1 MILGVGCGIIVP
13 SVILLLILMLD
24 TRVHNRKE
32 VEAVVS
38 APFLADIPQTAKA
51 SVDAHEVV
59 VRARGLDPLSEA
71 FRILRTNLGFML
83 SQAQDHKIITLT
95 SFNIGAGKTFVSVN
109 LAASLVQTKKK
120 VLILD
125 LDLRKGKMS
134 EMAHSKH
141 VKGVAHYL
149 SNPSIVVDDLI
160 LRDAFGEGLDLIPIG
175 VIAPNPTELL
185 LSRRLD
191 ELMDRLRELYDY
203 IIVDNV
209 PIGLV
214 ADASVVNRISDLTL
228 FIVRVG
234 KIDRRQLPELERLY
248 QEHKLTNMA
257 VVLNGTKKGS
267 SGYGYGYGYGQ
278 GYGYKNAEKKKG
290 LLDGRKRNPGNNAI
304 ISL

>member
-1 MILGVGCGIIVP
+1 M
-13 SVILLLILMLD
+13 
-24 TRVHNRKE
+24 
-32 VEAVVS
+32 
-38 APFLADIPQTAKA
+38 
-51 SVDAHEVV
+51 
-59 VRARGLDPLSEA
+59 
-71 FRILRTNLGFML
+71 
-83 SQAQDHKIITLT
+83 
-95 SFNIGAGKTFVSVN
+95 
-109 LAASLVQTKKK
+109 VQTKKK

-234 KIDRRQLPELERLY
+234 KSTGGNCLSWNDCIRNTNSLIWRLFSMVRKKAVAAMVMVTVMDRVMVIRMRKRRRDY
-248 QEHKLTNMA
+248 
-257 VVLNGTKKGS
+257 
-267 SGYGYGYGYGQ
+267 
-278 GYGYKNAEKKKG
+278 
-290 LLDGRKRNPGNNAI
+290 LDGRKRNPGNNAI

>member
-1 MILGVGCGIIVP
+1 
-13 SVILLLILMLD
+13 
-24 TRVHNRKE
+24 
-32 VEAVVS
+32 
-38 APFLADIPQTAKA
+38 
-51 SVDAHEVV
+51 
-59 VRARGLDPLSEA
+59 
-71 FRILRTNLGFML
+71 ML
-83 SQAQDHKIITLT
+83 S
-95 SFNIGAGKTFVSVN
+95 
-109 LAASLVQTKKK
+109 
-120 VLILD
+120 
-125 LDLRKGKMS
+125 
-134 EMAHSKH
+134 
-141 VKGVAHYL
+141 VKG
-149 SNPSIVVDDLI
+149 
-160 LRDAFGEGLDLIPIG
+160 FDLIPIG

-290 LLDGRKRNPGNNAI
+290 IIWTEEKKSRK
-304 ISL
+304 

>member
-1 MILGVGCGIIVP
+1 
-13 SVILLLILMLD
+13 
-24 TRVHNRKE
+24 
-32 VEAVVS
+32 
-38 APFLADIPQTAKA
+38 
-51 SVDAHEVV
+51 
-59 VRARGLDPLSEA
+59 
-71 FRILRTNLGFML
+71 
-83 SQAQDHKIITLT
+83 
-95 SFNIGAGKTFVSVN
+95 
-109 LAASLVQTKKK
+109 
-120 VLILD
+120 
-125 LDLRKGKMS
+125 MS

-234 KIDRRQLPELERLY
+234 KIDRRQRRRRSAAWRRSIRLERLT
-248 QEHKLTNMA
+248 QEKSWQADL
-257 VVLNGTKKGS
+257 
-267 SGYGYGYGYGQ
+267 
-278 GYGYKNAEKKKG
+278 
-290 LLDGRKRNPGNNAI
+290 R
-304 ISL
+304 

>member
-1 MILGVGCGIIVP
+1 M
-13 SVILLLILMLD
+13 
-24 TRVHNRKE
+24 
-32 VEAVVS
+32 
-38 APFLADIPQTAKA
+38 
-51 SVDAHEVV
+51 
-59 VRARGLDPLSEA
+59 
-71 FRILRTNLGFML
+71 
-83 SQAQDHKIITLT
+83 
-95 SFNIGAGKTFVSVN
+95 
-109 LAASLVQTKKK
+109 
-120 VLILD
+120 
-125 LDLRKGKMS
+125 
-134 EMAHSKH
+134 
-141 VKGVAHYL
+141 
-149 SNPSIVVDDLI
+149 
-160 LRDAFGEGLDLIPIG
+160 
-175 VIAPNPTELL
+175 

-214 ADASVVNRISDLTL
+214 ADASIVNRISDLTL

-290 LLDGRKRNPGNNAI
+290 LFGRKKKKSRK
-304 ISL
+304 

>member
-1 MILGVGCGIIVP
+1 M
-13 SVILLLILMLD
+13 
-24 TRVHNRKE
+24 
-32 VEAVVS
+32 
-38 APFLADIPQTAKA
+38 
-51 SVDAHEVV
+51 DAHEVV

-290 LLDGRKRNPGNNAI
+290 LFGRKKKKSRK
-304 ISL
+304 

>member
-1 MILGVGCGIIVP
+1 
-13 SVILLLILMLD
+13 
-24 TRVHNRKE
+24 
-32 VEAVVS
+32 
-38 APFLADIPQTAKA
+38 
-51 SVDAHEVV
+51 
-59 VRARGLDPLSEA
+59 
-71 FRILRTNLGFML
+71 ML

-191 ELMDRLRELYDY
+191 
-203 IIVDNV
+203 
-209 PIGLV
+209 
-214 ADASVVNRISDLTL
+214 
-228 FIVRVG
+228 
-234 KIDRRQLPELERLY
+234 
-248 QEHKLTNMA
+248 
-257 VVLNGTKKGS
+257 
-267 SGYGYGYGYGQ
+267 
-278 GYGYKNAEKKKG
+278 
-290 LLDGRKRNPGNNAI
+290 
-304 ISL
+304 

>member
-234 KIDRRQLPELERLY
+234 KSTGGNCLSWNDCIRNTNSLIWRLFS
-248 QEHKLTNMA
+248 M
-257 VVLNGTKKGS
+257 V
-267 SGYGYGYGYGQ
+267 
-278 GYGYKNAEKKKG
+278 
-290 LLDGRKRNPGNNAI
+290 RKRQ
-304 ISL
+304 

>member
-1 MILGVGCGIIVP
+1 MLGVGCGIIVP

-214 ADASVVNRISDLTL
+214 ADASIVNRISDLTL

-290 LLDGRKRNPGNNAI
+290 LFGRKKKKSRK
-304 ISL
+304 

>member
-1 MILGVGCGIIVP
+1 
-13 SVILLLILMLD
+13 
-24 TRVHNRKE
+24 
-32 VEAVVS
+32 
-38 APFLADIPQTAKA
+38 
-51 SVDAHEVV
+51 
-59 VRARGLDPLSEA
+59 
-71 FRILRTNLGFML
+71 
-83 SQAQDHKIITLT
+83 
-95 SFNIGAGKTFVSVN
+95 
-109 LAASLVQTKKK
+109 
-120 VLILD
+120 
-125 LDLRKGKMS
+125 MS

-290 LLDGRKRNPGNNAI
+290 LFGRKKRNPGNNAI

>member
-1 MILGVGCGIIVP
+1 
-13 SVILLLILMLD
+13 
-24 TRVHNRKE
+24 
-32 VEAVVS
+32 
-38 APFLADIPQTAKA
+38 
-51 SVDAHEVV
+51 
-59 VRARGLDPLSEA
+59 
-71 FRILRTNLGFML
+71 
-83 SQAQDHKIITLT
+83 
-95 SFNIGAGKTFVSVN
+95 
-109 LAASLVQTKKK
+109 
-120 VLILD
+120 
-125 LDLRKGKMS
+125 MS

-214 ADASVVNRISDLTL
+214 ADASIVNRISDLTL

-257 VVLNGTKKGS
+257 VVLNGTKKAVAAMVMVTVMDRVMVIRMRKRRRDYLG
-267 SGYGYGYGYGQ
+267 
-278 GYGYKNAEKKKG
+278 
-290 LLDGRKRNPGNNAI
+290 GRKRNPGNNAI